1 MRKVAA
7 FTFFSLIVAASASP
21 ALSVTPAE
29 IEKAKRE
36 RSVLQRQLDRAVTE
50 YEKAQSTLN
59 QTQGAL
65 AQVQVKLT
73 DAEKRLKSAQDAL
86 SQRANLTYR
95 NGPAGLIH
103 VLLSSSALG
112 DFIRRLAIL
121 ERAASSDSAVLLKA
135 TRARGDIA
143 ELRADLAARKAEE
156 QAALSRI
163 RAISN
168 DLTGQF
174 ERAQAL
180 EAKLIAD
187 RAEELRRKREAERRA
202 AAAAAAAR
210 RSSRSFSPGR
220 FVCPVAGPNSFR
232 DSWGE
237 PRSGGRR
244 HQGIDIYAAYG
255 APAAAVVDGVILRMQ
270 SSSLGGIT
278 LYLRG
283 GDGSEYFY
291 AHLSGYASVSVGQHV
306 AAGTHVAY
314 VGNSGNARGTA
325 PHLHFEIHPGGG
337 AAINP
342 YPTVKAACG

>member
-7 FTFFSLIVAASASP
+7 FTFFSLIVATSMSP
-21 ALSVTPAE
+21 ALGVTPAE

-36 RSVLQRQLDRAVTE
+36 RVELQRRLDKAVTE
-50 YEKAQSTLN
+50 YERTQSRLS
-59 QTQGAL
+59 QTQSSL
-65 AQVQVKLT
+65 AQVQIKLAE
-73 DAEKRLKSAQDAL
+73 AEKRLQSAQAAL

-95 NGPAGLIH
+95 NGPAGLVQI
-103 VLLSSSALG
+103 LLSSSAFS

-135 TRARGDIA
+135 SRARAQIA
-143 ELRADLAARKAEE
+143 ELRADLATRKAEE
-156 QAALSRI
+156 QSALSRLE
-163 RAISN
+163 ALSS
-168 DLTGQF
+168 DLNTQF
-174 ERAQAL
+174 EKAQAL

-187 RAEELRRKREAERRA
+187 RAEELRRKAEAERRA

-210 RSSRSFSPGR
+210 RSSRSFTPGR
-220 FVCPVAGPNSFR
+220 FLCPVAGPNSFR

-237 PRSGGRR
+237 PRSDGRR
-244 HQGIDIYAAYG
+244 HQGVDIYAASG
-255 APAAAVVDGVILRMQ
+255 TPTAAVVDGVILRMQ
-270 SSSLGGIT
+270 NSSLGGIT

-291 AHLSGYASVSVGQHV
+291 AHLSGYAGVSVGQHV
-306 AAGTHVAY
+306 SAGTHVAY

>member
-1 MRKVAA
+1 
-7 FTFFSLIVAASASP
+7 ASP
-21 ALSVTPAE
+21 AAAVTPAE

-36 RSVLQRQLDRAVTE
+36 RAELQRRLDKAVVE
-50 YEKAQSTLN
+50 YEGAERRLT

-65 AQVQVKLT
+65 AQTQLKLV
-73 DAEKRLKSAQDAL
+73 DAEKRLQSAQAAL

-95 NGPAGLIH
+95 NGPAGLVHI
-103 VLLSSSALG
+103 LLSSSALS

-135 TRARGDIA
+135 TRARAEIA
-143 ELRADLAARKAEE
+143 ELRADLAAKKAE
-156 QAALSRI
+156 QQSALSRLES
-163 RAISN
+163 ISAN
-168 DLTGQF
+168 LSEDF
-174 ERAQAL
+174 EKAKAL

-187 RAEELRRKREAERRA
+187 RAEQLRRKREAERRA

-210 RSSRSFSPGR
+210 RSSRSFSPGK
-220 FVCPVAGPNSFR
+220 FVCPVDGPSSFR

-237 PRSGGRR
+237 SRSGGRR
-244 HQGIDIYAAYG
+244 HQGVDIFAAYG
-255 APAAAVVDGVILRMQ
+255 TPTAAVVDGVILRMS
-270 SSSLGGIT
+270 SSSLGGLT

-283 GDGSEYFY
+283 SDGSEYFY
-291 AHLSGYASVSVGQHV
+291 AHLARYAEVSVGQHV
-306 AAGTHVAY
+306 PAGTHVAY

-337 AAINP
+337 GAINP